1 MCCSA
6 GRFETLTL
14 HALAETFCS
23 QIKIG
28 ILVEIG
34 MQESMFL
41 VSLYVTRMENYG
53 GHFRSAMRA
62 EVCQM
67 CRLTGW
73 DGLFLWLLG
82 RAGSYWCSAS
92 SGSNMIPKW
101 VANCRPKTGL
111 GWPVSVWSNTC
122 WLQGNSIRQGAFIKK
137 SIKSLGIGKCFK
149 LLYWSQ
155 DSPSFLSKTLL
166 SVATE

>member
-14 HALAETFCS
+14 HGLAETFCS

-34 MQESMFL
+34 MQESMLL
-41 VSLYVTRMENYG
+41 VSLYVTRIESYG

-73 DGLFLWLLG
+73 DGAVFVASGASWVLLVLCLLWLKYDSKMSRKLQT
-82 RAGSYWCSAS
+82 RDWAGLACVCVVQY
-92 SGSNMIPKW
+92 ML
-101 VANCRPKTGL
+101 VTGQQYQ
-111 GWPVSVWSNTC
+111 TE
-122 WLQGNSIRQGAFIKK
+122 SIHQEKYQI
-137 SIKSLGIGKCFK
+137 L
-149 LLYWSQ
+149 
-155 DSPSFLSKTLL
+155 
-166 SVATE
+166 